1 MINFRFHVV
10 SIVAVF
16 LALAIG
22 VVFGS
27 TIVDRAVVDRLE
39 KRLDDVDEKAEQ
51 QRDENEQLK
60 TDIERHDAYL
70 RSNAPYTVDGRMSG
84 RDIVVLADAAVSDAA
99 IGDFQ
104 TLAVA
109 AGGEDIVVLRVD
121 DDVLRGEADAIKAIA
136 ERLELSSE
144 DVGVVQRALWDA
156 IAVRLAGEPRGPDEI
171 DAPADLL
178 GDLADIGSITVSVI
192 GDDTDEVLDQLG
204 GGDTIMAIA
213 ASTSTNTESET
224 WFAAAAGAANE
235 RSLTTVV
242 GEFHDPSEQIDRG
255 VALGEL
261 RNGDLA
267 SEVSTVDNL
276 DEFQGV
282 VSLVLAAEQLTTG
295 VVGHY
300 GLGAG
305 ATRSTP
311 EFATE

>member
-16 LALAIG
+16 WALAIG

-60 TDIERHDAYL
+60 TDLERQDAYL
-70 RSNAPYTVDGRMSG
+70 RSNAPFAVDGRLSG
-84 RDIVVLADAAVSDAA
+84 RDIVVLADAGVSDAA
-99 IGDFQ
+99 VDDLR
-104 TLAVA
+104 TLADV
-109 AGGEDIVVLRVD
+109 AGGEDVVVLRVA
-121 DDVLRGEADAIKAIA
+121 DDVLRGEPDAIDDIA
-136 ERLELSSE
+136 TRLNVTSD
-144 DVGVVQRALWDA
+144 DVGVVQRAMWDA
-156 IAVRLAGEPRGPDEI
+156 IADRLGAQPDRLGDAEEPS
-171 DAPADLL
+171 DLL
-178 GDLADIGSITVSVI
+178 ADLADVGSITVSVTG
-192 GDDTDEVLDQLG
+192 GDATAVLDELG
-204 GGDTIMAIA
+204 GLDTIVMIT
-213 ASTSTNTESET
+213 ASTPSATESET
-224 WFAAAAGAANE
+224 WFAAIAGALTE
-235 RSLTTVV
+235 RSLLTVV
-242 GEFHDPSEQIDRG
+242 GEYHDPGLEIDRG
-255 VALGEL
+255 VALDGIL
-261 RNGDLA
+261 NGDLA

-276 DEFQGV
+276 DEYQGLVSV
-282 VSLVLAAEQLTTG
+282 VLSAADLTSG